1 MSPPT
6 AKNPG
11 YAYYGNIFVV
21 LWLIIICDS
30 SVHTTSVRP
39 LLFSCDCLD
48 TGICFF
54 AINRVSELNVYCGVS
69 IGIIGTSS
77 AWSVIIQRT
86 AAIIVT
92 IIITTSSS
100 SCDVTVHVIYLVIV
114 LSLSD
119 LSRGGSKND
128 GSLGRYPSVAGYRSR
143 TSSGASV
150 HPP

>member
-1 MSPPT
+1 MC
-6 AKNPG
+6 
-11 YAYYGNIFVV
+11 IVV
-21 LWLIIICDS
+21 
-30 SVHTTSVRP
+30 
-39 LLFSCDCLD
+39 CL
-48 TGICFF
+48 
-54 AINRVSELNVYCGVS
+54 
-69 IGIIGTSS
+69 GIIGTSS
-77 AWSVIIQRT
+77 AWAVIIQRT

-143 TSSGASV
+143 TSSGASD
-150 HPP
+150 HPPPITDYFVFLAVISLAVSHINILQDFFEGWAIRGV